1 LLTWYRDAGIMIPLK
16 QKPPRATMKFRIE
29 SADGTE
35 FKDYRATSVQ
45 EFRNDLCGCNDADFN
60 YFVDNKP
67 VSLETAFNIADQLI
81 AEKLEKKQQTHKQV
95 FVSIG
100 ASKAH
105 NTYHKVWVRK

>member
-1 LLTWYRDAGIMIPLK
+1 
-16 QKPPRATMKFRIE
+16 MKFRIE
-29 SADGTE
+29 TTDGTE
-35 FKDYRATSVQ
+35 FKDYRATSVH
-45 EFRNDLCGCNDADFN
+45 EFRNDLCGCNEVGFN
-60 YFVDNKP
+60 CFVDNKP

-105 NTYHKVWVRK
+105 NTYHNKQITRKFGFVNRRKQYI

>member
-1 LLTWYRDAGIMIPLK
+1 
-16 QKPPRATMKFRIE
+16 MKFRIE
-29 SADGTE
+29 TTDGTDS
-35 FKDYRATSVQ
+35 KDYRATSVH